1 MSDPRR
7 PNHPNQN
14 RNDRDLLSWVPIFIF
29 LFCFPPVGLLLLILR
44 LTGVSGRR
52 RAPVKRHPYDLQ
64 REAAQGGVYAG
75 QAAAQPRQ
83 SVPPRSGP
91 DRLLGARGSGRGLIL
106 GGAAIAAVFGLGA
119 FSAFLD
125 ALSYGGFQ
133 YYLEDIFFPLAFC
146 GGGLCMTWYGLR
158 KSRRA
163 KRYRQYLSLIGRRDS
178 ISVSIL
184 ADFFPL
190 AFCGGGLCMTWY
202 GLRKSRRAKRY
213 RQYLSLIGR
222 RDSISVSILAE
233 ATGLPPRKIREDLQD
248 MLDDGVFPMGYLD
261 LGSDRLFLS
270 GDGIQDRPAEEPA
283 APPEPPG
290 EVERAERV
298 LTEIRTLNDAIDD
311 PEMSRKIDR
320 IGEITGKIF
329 SYLREKPEKE
339 DKLRS
344 FLGYYLPTTLKILGS
359 YAQLEAQGVEG
370 ANITAAKARIEGMMD
385 KVVEGFEQQLDRLFQ
400 DDAMDI
406 TSDVA
411 VLERMLEKDGL
422 GSSGM
427 TLGG

>member
-1 MSDPRR
+1 MSDPRY
-7 PNHPNQN
+7 PNHPNQSQ
-14 RNDRDLLSWVPIFIF
+14 NDRGLLSWVPIFIF

-119 FSAFLD
+119 VSAFLA

-133 YYLEDIFFPLAFC
+133 YYLEDL
-146 GGGLCMTWYGLR
+146 
-158 KSRRA
+158 
-163 KRYRQYLSLIGRRDS
+163 
-178 ISVSIL
+178 V
-184 ADFFPL
+184 FPL

-370 ANITAAKARIEGMMD
+370 ANITAAKERIEGMMD

>member
-7 PNHPNQN
+7 PDHPNQN

-64 REAAQGGVYAG
+64 REAAQGGVYTG

-184 ADFFPL
+184 A
-190 AFCGGGLCMTWY
+190 
-202 GLRKSRRAKRY
+202 
-213 RQYLSLIGR
+213 
-222 RDSISVSILAE
+222 E

-270 GDGIQDRPAEEPA
+270 GDGIQDRPAEEPK

-370 ANITAAKARIEGMMD
+370 ANITAAKERIEGMMD

>member
-7 PNHPNQN
+7 PDHPNQN

-184 ADFFPL
+184 A
-190 AFCGGGLCMTWY
+190 
-202 GLRKSRRAKRY
+202 
-213 RQYLSLIGR
+213 
-222 RDSISVSILAE
+222 E

-270 GDGIQDRPAEEPA
+270 GDGIQDRPAEEPK
-283 APPEPPG
+283 APPESPG

-370 ANITAAKARIEGMMD
+370 ANITAAKERIEGMMD

>member
-1 MSDPRR
+1 MSDPRY
-7 PNHPNQN
+7 PNHPNQSQ
-14 RNDRDLLSWVPIFIF
+14 NDRGLLSWVPIFIF

-133 YYLEDIFFPLAFC
+133 YYLEDI
-146 GGGLCMTWYGLR
+146 
-158 KSRRA
+158 
-163 KRYRQYLSLIGRRDS
+163 
-178 ISVSIL
+178 
-184 ADFFPL
+184 FFPL

>member
-1 MSDPRR
+1 MSDPRY
-7 PNHPNQN
+7 PNHPNQSQ
-14 RNDRDLLSWVPIFIF
+14 NDRGLLSWVPIFIF

-133 YYLEDIFFPLAFC
+133 YYLEDI
-146 GGGLCMTWYGLR
+146 
-158 KSRRA
+158 
-163 KRYRQYLSLIGRRDS
+163 
-178 ISVSIL
+178 
-184 ADFFPL
+184 FFPL

-370 ANITAAKARIEGMMD
+370 ANITAAKERIEGMMD

>member
-7 PNHPNQN
+7 PDHPNQN

-184 ADFFPL
+184 A
-190 AFCGGGLCMTWY
+190 
-202 GLRKSRRAKRY
+202 
-213 RQYLSLIGR
+213 
-222 RDSISVSILAE
+222 E

-270 GDGIQDRPAEEPA
+270 GDGIQDRPAEEPK

-370 ANITAAKARIEGMMD
+370 ANITAAKERIEGMMD

>member
-133 YYLEDIFFPLAFC
+133 YYLEDI
-146 GGGLCMTWYGLR
+146 
-158 KSRRA
+158 
-163 KRYRQYLSLIGRRDS
+163 
-178 ISVSIL
+178 
-184 ADFFPL
+184 FFPL